1 MARNLKLQLQEEAR
15 IKARWKEL
23 KEERT
28 AGGALK
34 HNHEAILEMV
44 STEFLKMPKT
54 IEQIVYGEYD
64 ARRERDK
71 QKKQEASGQQSL
83 FDN

>member
-1 MARNLKLQLQEEAR
+1 MARNLNLQLQEEAK
-15 IKARWKEL
+15 IKARWDEL
-23 KEERT
+23 KKERT

-34 HNHEAILEMV
+34 HNHEAILELV

-64 ARRERDK
+64 ARRERNK
-71 QKKQEASGQQSL
+71 NKKQEATGQQDL
-83 FDN
+83 FE